1 MNGTV
6 LRRVF
11 AGTVGVVAAAGV
23 VALVQAAIPDR
34 DGVIKACYV
43 PTLGVLRV
51 IDSAASCQ
59 RGETTIVVECDRSR
73 RPAGPGRL
81 QRAQL
86 VRGPAGASGDSRAAG
101 PQGLPGPA
109 GTSGVSGLVR
119 VQVDS
124 PFDDVATKEV
134 FAECPAGTR
143 ILGGGYTFFFGGP
156 TVPLRTNLPS
166 VEFDGWYVS
175 GTNEDG
181 APWSVSAIAMCAN
194 SN

>member
-11 AGTVGVVAAAGV
+11 AGTVGVVVAAGV

-59 RGETTIVVECDRSR
+59 RGETLLSWNVIGPGGPQG
-73 RPAGPGRL
+73 PAGPQGM
-81 QRAQL
+81 
-86 VRGPAGASGDSRAAG
+86 AGAMGPQGLQGIPGPAG

-109 GTSGVSGLVR
+109 GTAGVSGLVR

-166 VEFDGWYVS
+166 VDFDGWIVS

-194 SN
+194 AN